1 MKVVAI
7 RDRELD
13 LSNSILA
20 NGPYREQ
27 FLAQPEGS
35 EPSVKVTGCGL
46 IGNDERL
53 LPLVSSYL
61 CRNYRN
67 SSLADKTVL
76 SYARRISYLL
86 EDQKSKPEHETS
98 FRDDLLLSIGLG
110 DLEVYLGRLD
120 AAGLAPKTVQGRDAA
135 YHHFFRTHLCISLN
149 DKPPLRTD
157 NPYEH
162 GPIRPGKANTRAIVQ
177 PCSMLELEQMILH
190 AHSERERCMLQ
201 LIYDSGIRESELP
214 RITLQHIRDALE
226 YQRLQYVSADSNIPV
241 NADYS
246 PLHVQ
251 GSKGK
256 KNQIKPRVTLVS
268 RTTLERIE
276 NYHRTPLYHR
286 HSQRIRDPEK
296 TPAFFNSHGK
306 PYTTKSVE
314 KLFERVSERARKAGK
329 IKRKISAHKFRHG
342 SAYLLLTSPDL
353 GKDFFERLGMLSIGH
368 GHSHST
374 TSEGY
379 TQIPHDIYQKLCKPD
394 SLVKTKCGEMHVLR
408 ERTTKRIK
416 TGDKK

>member
-1 MKVVAI
+1 MKVIAV

-20 NGPYREQ
+20 NGKHREE

-35 EPSVKVTGCGL
+35 KPSVKVTGCGL
-46 IGNDERL
+46 IDDDEQL

-67 SSLADKTVL
+67 VSKADKTVL

-86 EDQKSKPEHETS
+86 QDQKTKPEYENTR
-98 FRDDLLLSIGLG
+98 RDDLLLSIGLG
-110 DLEVYLGRLD
+110 SLEVYLGQLD

-135 YHHFFRTHLCISLN
+135 YNHFFSKHLCISLN
-149 DKPPLRTD
+149 GKPPLRAD
-157 NPYEH
+157 DPYEH
-162 GPIRPGKANTRAIVQ
+162 GPLRKGKANIKAVVQ

-190 AHSERERCMLQ
+190 TKSERERCMLQ
-201 LIYDSGIRESELP
+201 LIYDAGIRESEVP
-214 RITLQHIRDALE
+214 RITLQHIRDALD
-226 YQRLQYVSADSNIPV
+226 YQKLQYVSNECNIPV

-256 KNQIKPRVTLVS
+256 SNQIVPRITLVS

-276 NYHRTPLYHR
+276 KYHSTPLYR
-286 HSQRIRDPEK
+286 RYSQRKSDPKE

-306 PYTTKSVE
+306 PFTTKSVE
-314 KLFERVSERARKAGK
+314 KLFERLSKRARKSRK

-353 GKDFFERLGMLSIGH
+353 GEDYFERLGMLSVGH
-368 GHSHST
+368 GHSYT
-374 TSEGY
+374 TTTEGY
-379 TQIPHDIYQKLCKPD
+379 AQIPHDIYQKLCTPD
-394 SLVKTKCGEMHVLR
+394 SLIKTKCGEMHVLR
-408 ERTTKRIK
+408 ERTTIRIK
-416 TGDKK
+416 TGDRK